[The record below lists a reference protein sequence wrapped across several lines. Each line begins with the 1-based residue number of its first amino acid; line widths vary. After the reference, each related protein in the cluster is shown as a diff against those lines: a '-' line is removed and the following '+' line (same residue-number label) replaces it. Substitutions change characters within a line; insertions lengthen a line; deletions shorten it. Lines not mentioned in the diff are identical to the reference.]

1 MKKIGF
7 VDYYISEWH
16 ANNYPQ
22 WIAEVNEKLGLTYK
36 VCYAWAEKD
45 VSLFDGV
52 NTDQWCAKMGVER
65 CTTVEELCRKS
76 DVIMIL
82 APSNPETH
90 LRLAQAV
97 LPFGKRTYIDKTF
110 APNLDTA
117 KKIFAIAEKY
127 NTPFFSSSALRY
139 SDELA
144 AFKDANNLIV
154 TFGGSN
160 FEEYI
165 IHAVEMSVAVLK
177 NPAKKVKV
185 EHLGNHRLCNIVT
198 ENGSKA
204 AIVYAKGQTYGMTA
218 DLADGTCSSQKMASP
233 FFKNLTADIL
243 NFFETG
249 NVSFDV
255 QETLEVMRLRDALLK
270 ADATENTWT
279 EV

>member
-1 MKKIGF
+1 MKKILSL
-7 VDYYISEWH
+7 VLAI
-16 ANNYPQ
+16 
-22 WIAEVNEKLGLTYK
+22 LLL
-36 VCYAWAEKD
+36 
-45 VSLFDGV
+45 VSATCLVSCGGK
-52 NTDQWCAKMGVER
+52 TAA
-65 CTTVEELCRKS
+65 TTGGADTTK
-76 DVIMIL
+76 
-82 APSNPETH
+82 APSDPETH

-110 APNLDTA
+110 APDLDTA
-117 KKIFAIAEKY
+117 KEIFAIAEKY

-270 ADATENTWT
+270 ADATENIWT